1 MDVKNSA
8 SLMIFQARN
17 FGFVEGWMA
26 AINTLGLL
34 NDSPFRSTN
43 RVPLPEDF
51 AVDTQ
56 TEEQGEDNSDEEKG
70 AESLESRELLK

>member
-1 MDVKNSA
+1 
-8 SLMIFQARN
+8 MIFQARN
-17 FGFVEGWMA
+17 FEFVEGWMA
-26 AINTLGLL
+26 AINTLDLL
-34 NDSPFRSTN
+34 NDFPFKSTN

-56 TEEQGEDNSDEEKG
+56 TEEQGEDNSDEEEG